1 MRCRLRSSR
10 YQSNIRITPLRR
22 LHLIRLTAFATFS
35 SRRRLFFV
43 VRFSRNLA
51 SLHNDRNQLS
61 LIPAPNYAPWHA
73 DRRSARACAA
83 RPKGK
88 NEESPG
94 RSLLQTERFK
104 FFPATGVARAT
115 PSFIQSAF
123 TSTTQPSLILSWAPR
138 KNRSPDPS
146 SPRYSASMC
155 SSRSFPAS
163 SGPTIEYTSVNTVLS
178 YCSPGPGGVGHRISC
193 WEACILNAC
202 AAISSPV

>member
-1 MRCRLRSSR
+1 MAILFNNCKQTRMTNAFNQRPRGMLMESAQGVRS
-10 YQSNIRITPLRR
+10 
-22 LHLIRLTAFATFS
+22 TA
-35 SRRRLFFV
+35 
-43 VRFSRNLA
+43 
-51 SLHNDRNQLS
+51 
-61 LIPAPNYAPWHA
+61 
-73 DRRSARACAA
+73 
-83 RPKGK
+83 KGK

-123 TSTTQPSLILSWAPR
+123 TSAAQPSLILSWAPR

-163 SGPTIEYTSVNTVLS
+163 SGPTVEYTSVNTVLS